1 MSTVSRIFESQEATS
16 TVHRSDMRAKTTV
29 QYIPRVDPERVD
41 WLLKWID
48 EHVPVK
54 SGTDRRVRMAT
65 WMHLYAN
72 YKADAHRPQ
81 ARRYATFPNFS
92 SSILTC
98 CCLFLM
104 LAAGLQSISQDVR
117 TVSHL
122 ACELLVVCLPLL
134 LPFEAS
140 RR

>member
-72 YKADAHRPQ
+72 YKADAQ
-81 ARRYATFPNFS
+81 
-92 SSILTC
+92 
-98 CCLFLM
+98 
-104 LAAGLQSISQDVR
+104 AAGQKVR
-117 TVSHL
+117 HFPKFQFQHFNV
-122 ACELLVVCLPLL
+122 LLSL
-134 LPFEAS
+134 FDAS
-140 RR
+140 RWVTKHFARCSYRFTSGM